1 MDRHDH
7 RSLGSRLDLWHV
19 LEDAPGMVFW
29 HPRGTILCRALED
42 YVRRKM
48 RRLGYQEVRTPQ
60 LMPLD
65 LWVRRG
71 HWDKFGDA
79 MFRVDADGRAMA
91 LKPMSCPCHVQIFNQ
106 GLRSW
111 RDLPLR
117 YAEFGNCHRDE
128 PSGALH
134 GVLRTRNF
142 VQDDAHVLCREEHVA
157 AEVARFVG
165 LLREVY
171 AELGFPEYRVA
182 LSTRPAIRSGTDE
195 LWDRAEAR
203 LAEAATGSGLL
214 FDVLPGEGAFYGPKL
229 EFHLVDR
236 LGRAWQCGTIQ
247 LDCVLPG
254 RLGASYVT
262 PDGSRAVALM
272 IHHAI
277 FGSIGRFVGLLL
289 EQHEGRLPLWLSP
302 EQVAVLPVS
311 AGQAA
316 YAAEVSEV
324 FEEAGLR
331 AVTLDGAETLA

>member
-19 LEDAPGMVFW
+19 QEDAPGMVFW
-29 HPRGTILCRALED
+29 HGRGTILCRALED

-65 LWVRRG
+65 LWIRSG

-79 MFRVDADGRAMA
+79 MFRVDADGCAMA

-157 AEVARFVG
+157 TEVARFVG

-182 LSTRPAIRSGTDE
+182 LSTRPAIRSG
-195 LWDRAEAR
+195 DRRALGLGGSPARRGCHRERPAVRRPAGRGRLLRTEAR
-203 LAEAATGSGLL
+203 VPPCRPTGS
-214 FDVLPGEGAFYGPKL
+214 
-229 EFHLVDR
+229 R
-236 LGRAWQCGTIQ
+236 
-247 LDCVLPG
+247 
-254 RLGASYVT
+254 
-262 PDGSRAVALM
+262 
-272 IHHAI
+272 
-277 FGSIGRFVGLLL
+277 
-289 EQHEGRLPLWLSP
+289 
-302 EQVAVLPVS
+302 VAVRHDPARTACCRGGS
-311 AGQAA
+311 ARATSRRTAA
-316 YAAEVSEV
+316 A
-324 FEEAGLR
+324 R
-331 AVTLDGAETLA
+331 CR